1 MRDREKPIIQNYAS
15 ALLDVARAAGELDEI
30 FVQSQMLEQVFARSR
45 DLLIFMERPNIA
57 KEVRKAFL
65 RKVFKGKLS
74 PILLNLAQMLVDKN
88 RGTLWD
94 EITAEFVGMVELER
108 GIRSAEISTATELAW
123 DEKASLTRAL
133 EKYTKA
139 KLRIHFHEIPD
150 LLGGVMFRYGDTLID
165 GTLRGGLNRI
175 KYMLQGAQVD

>member
-1 MRDREKPIIQNYAS
+1 MRDREIPIIHNYAG
-15 ALLDVARAAGELDEI
+15 ALLNVARASGELDEI
-30 FVQSQMLEQVFARSR
+30 FVQAQALEQVFARSR
-45 DLLIFMERPNIA
+45 DLLTFMERPNIA
-57 KEVRKAFL
+57 KEARKAL
-65 RKVFKGKLS
+65 VRKVFQGKIS

-94 EITAEFVGMVELER
+94 EITSEFVSMVELER
-108 GIRSAEISTATELAW
+108 GIRSAEVTTATELVW
-123 DEKASLTRAL
+123 DEKEALTQAL

-139 KLRIHFHEIPD
+139 KLRIHFHQTPD

-175 KYMLQGAQVD
+175 KYLLQNAQVG